1 MFLIDRKDLKK
12 LPALSIRSL
21 NKAFLYPEPVLIRCD
36 FEKSFKEQVRWSAL
50 SGQKPASQEQ
60 PTEHIS
66 RKSLSP
72 ETRYLMIEKE
82 CLDIKWVL
90 DSLRY

>member
-1 MFLIDRKDLKK
+1 MYLIDWKDLKN
-12 LPALSIRSL
+12 LPALSIRNH
-21 NKAFLYPEPVLIRCD
+21 NKAFLYSEPVLIRCD
-36 FEKSFKEQVRWSAL
+36 FEKSFKVQVRWRAQL
-50 SGQKPASQEQ
+50 VQKPASQEQ
-60 PTEHIS
+60 SIEHIS

>member
-1 MFLIDRKDLKK
+1 M
-12 LPALSIRSL
+12 
-21 NKAFLYPEPVLIRCD
+21 Y
-36 FEKSFKEQVRWSAL
+36 RWNESTAGTET
-50 SGQKPASQEQ
+50 SGQEQ
-60 PTEHIS
+60 SIGHIS

-72 ETRYLMIEKE
+72 ETRYLMIEKKG